1 MIIMLRHVS
10 GHLAQELCLS
20 CFGTPV
26 LLMMQRYPFS
36 GQKTADGSMH
46 HDYYASTSQRVSGTV
61 FLFQSF
67 WHSRAVDDAAISIQA
82 TRYVL
87 PPFSNLWT
95 PIPNLSDIWHLV
107 VLSRVKKLPMVRC
120 AMIIMLRRV
129 SACSWGIQ
137 APCRLR
143 RCCLR
148 LDRVAHRAQ
157 DPCLG
162 GHYCVLVEA

>member
-10 GHLAQELCLS
+10 GRLAQELCLS

-26 LLMMQRYPFS
+26 LLMMQQYPFS

-95 PIPNLSDIWHLV
+95 PIPNLSDIRHLV
-107 VLSRVKKLPMVRC
+107 VLSRVKKLLMIRC
-120 AMIIMLRRV
+120 VMIIML
-129 SACSWGIQ
+129 
-137 APCRLR
+137 
-143 RCCLR
+143 
-148 LDRVAHRAQ
+148 
-157 DPCLG
+157 
-162 GHYCVLVEA
+162 